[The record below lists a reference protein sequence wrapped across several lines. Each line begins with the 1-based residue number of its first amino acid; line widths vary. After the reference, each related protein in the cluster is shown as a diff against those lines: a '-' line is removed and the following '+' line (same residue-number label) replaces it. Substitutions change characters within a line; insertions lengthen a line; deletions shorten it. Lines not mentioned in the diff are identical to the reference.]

1 MQRFPAQTVTDTFRL
16 PDSLSGFPVHLVG
29 IKGTGMA
36 ALAEILSA
44 RGARITGSDTA
55 EKFYTDAL
63 LQRLSIPYREH
74 FAAENLP
81 ADAQLVVHSAA
92 YRKDENP
99 ELIAATTRG
108 IPSLSYPE
116 ALGLLSGVSD
126 SSGISGVHGKSTTTA
141 LCGAILK
148 EWGFPATV
156 LVGAEVPS
164 FGGRSTLVQGER
176 FLVAETCEY
185 RRHFL
190 NFHARRIVITSIEP
204 DHLDYFHDLE
214 DMLSAFTSYGTSLQ
228 PGGALIYCHDDPGA
242 RTAAARIRAQRTDL
256 VMIPYGRSADGRF
269 NVSSEQPGN
278 GRTSFT
284 LEGWRTTFTLKIPGA
299 HNVLNAAAALALCS
313 LLWAAERD
321 ERMRGVPRRDESA
334 AMDVTAAA
342 RAIESFTGSRR
353 RSEIIGE
360 AGGVLFMDDYAH
372 HPTAIEKT
380 LAGIRT
386 FYPERRLV
394 VDFMSHTYSRTRALL
409 PGFGRCFHGADTVIL
424 HRIYASARE
433 QDDGGITA
441 RDLYQEVSRS
451 HPRVQYFEEPI
462 DAAPFLVSELRPGD
476 LFLTMGAGDNWK
488 LGRELLAT
496 IRGAR

>member
-1 MQRFPAQTVTDTFRL
+1 MTEKFRL
-16 PDSLSGFPVHLVG
+16 PESLSGFPVHLVG

-63 LQRLSIPYREH
+63 LQHLFIRYREC

-81 ADAQLVVHSAA
+81 ADARLVVHSAA

-99 ELIAATTRG
+99 ELIAAAARG
-108 IPSLSYPE
+108 IPTLSYPE

-164 FGGRSTLVQGER
+164 FGGRSTLVQGDR

-190 NFHARRIVITSIEP
+190 NFRAKRIVITSIEP
-204 DHLDYFHDLE
+204 DHLDYFRDLE
-214 DMLSAFTSYGTSLQ
+214 DMLSAFTSYGTSLP
-228 PGGALIYCHDDPGA
+228 PGGALIYCNDDPGA
-242 RTAAARIRAQRTDL
+242 RTAAARIHAQRTDL
-256 VMIPYGRSADGRF
+256 VMLPYGRSAAGPF
-269 NVSSEQPGN
+269 NVSREEAGN
-278 GRTSFT
+278 GRTRFALAGWQSPFT
-284 LEGWRTTFTLKIPGA
+284 LRIPGA

-313 LLWAAERD
+313 LLWEAERD
-321 ERMRGVPRRDESA
+321 ERMGGVPRRGEGA

-353 RSEIIGE
+353 RSEIVGE

-380 LAGIRT
+380 LAGIRS

-409 PGFGRCFHGADTVIL
+409 PEFGKCFHAADSVIL

-441 RDLYQEVSRS
+441 GDLYQEVLRN
-451 HPRVQYFEEPI
+451 HPRVKYFPEPI
-462 DAAPFLVSELRPGD
+462 DAAPFLVSELKPGD

-488 LGRELLAT
+488 LGRELLSMFG
-496 IRGAR
+496 GAR

>member
-1 MQRFPAQTVTDTFRL
+1 M
-16 PDSLSGFPVHLVG
+16 PDSLAGFPVHLVG
-29 IKGTGMA
+29 IKGTGMT

-63 LQRLSIPYREH
+63 LQHLSIRYREC

-81 ADAQLVVHSAA
+81 GEARLVVHSAA
-92 YRKDENP
+92 YRRDENP
-99 ELIAATTRG
+99 ELIAAAASG
-108 IPSLSYPE
+108 IPVLSYPE
-116 ALGLLSGVSD
+116 ALGLLSAVSD

-156 LVGAEVPS
+156 LVGAEVPG

-190 NFHARRIVITSIEP
+190 NFRPARIVITSIEP
-204 DHLDYFHDLE
+204 DHLDYFRDLE
-214 DMLSAFTSYGTSLQ
+214 DMLSAFTSYGTSL
-228 PGGALIYCHDDPGA
+228 PARGTLIYCHDDPGA
-242 RTAAARIRAQRTDL
+242 RTSAERIHAQRNDL
-256 VMIPYGRSADGRF
+256 VMIPYGRSAAGPF
-269 NVSSEQPGN
+269 KVSREELGSG
-278 GRTSFT
+278 
-284 LEGWRTTFTLKIPGA
+284 RTTFALAGWPNEFTLRIPGA

-313 LLWAAERD
+313 LLWTAERA
-321 ERMRGVPRRDESA
+321 EVPV
-334 AMDVTAAA
+334 DVAAAA
-342 RAIESFTGSRR
+342 RAIGSFAGSRR
-353 RSEIIGE
+353 RSEIVGE
-360 AGGVLFMDDYAH
+360 AGGILFMDDYAH
-372 HPTAIEKT
+372 HPTAIENT
-380 LAGIRT
+380 LAGIHS

-409 PGFGRCFHGADTVIL
+409 SEFGKCFHSADSVIL

-433 QDDGGITA
+433 QDDGGTTA
-441 RDLYQEVSRS
+441 RDLYEEVSRS
-451 HPRVQYFEEPI
+451 HPCVQYFPEPI
-462 DAAPFLVSELRPGD
+462 DAVPFLVSELKPGD

-488 LGRELLAT
+488 LGRQLLST
-496 IRGAR
+496 IKEAQ